1 MGQRDS
7 DVPPMAGQKASSTRF
22 SSCVQIIRIIRM
34 KKAEA
39 VERAVEL
46 LRRVAIARALAMNPA
61 VMLMSRPRP
70 WIRR

>member
-22 SSCVQIIRIIRM
+22 SSCVQIIQM

-61 VMLMSRPRP
+61 VMLMSRPRL